1 MTDMS
6 QLGGGPMSF
15 YGDIPI
21 IIIWLVMQNHPYPR
35 INEKRT
41 NMRKRATKY
50 DRKVNLLR

>member
-1 MTDMS
+1 MS